1 VLAVGRFFYLAPSD
15 YQAWVDFFQP
25 LWWRVLTMLLW
36 LALTLHAWLGI
47 RDVFKDYVP
56 NDTLRSVLL
65 KGLVI
70 LLWLYLAWAAYL
82 LFA

>member
-1 VLAVGRFFYLAPSD
+1 
-15 YQAWVDFFQP
+15 
-25 LWWRVLTMLLW
+25 MLFW

-56 NDTLRSVLL
+56 NATLRSLLL
-65 KGLVI
+65 KALVI

-82 LFA
+82 MFA